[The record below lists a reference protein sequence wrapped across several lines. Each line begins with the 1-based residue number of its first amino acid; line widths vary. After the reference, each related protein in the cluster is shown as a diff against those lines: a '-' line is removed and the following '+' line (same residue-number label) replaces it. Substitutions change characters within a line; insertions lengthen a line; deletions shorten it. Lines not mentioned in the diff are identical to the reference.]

1 MTAAR
6 PLVVPGGTD
15 PPSRGAWPR
24 ATVGAIG
31 WAVDDTIGVNCRR
44 CSAVATSGSEEDEQD
59 GRRSH
64 RDTDDGESKQE
75 AFTGARFPALP
86 QRGLQLSVVH
96 DPVQHGRQ
104 SGARQ
109 GSSKRD
115 IRPVRAADDLGQD
128 TPDSESGGN
137 PCQTST
143 PPREIGALVRE
154 RRPVDLAACHS
165 GDRARRV
172 PEPAL
177 EALAAAGAPRSD
189 CRSAGGHRHA
199 TLPIFGRPGT
209 GGCGLPAGRLVTGT
223 GSSPGT
229 VARRAMPRPHLQP
242 VAARSPSGQRLRC
255 TAMAKACRALAP
267 TTGAS
272 WLGRVGQR

>member
-1 MTAAR
+1 M
-6 PLVVPGGTD
+6 LGGGYL
-15 PPSRGAWPR
+15 RER
-24 ATVGAIG
+24 
-31 WAVDDTIGVNCRR
+31 
-44 CSAVATSGSEEDEQD
+44 EEDEQD

-86 QRGLQLSVVH
+86 QRGLQLPVVH

-154 RRPVDLAACHS
+154 RRPVDLAACQLR
-165 GDRARRV
+165 G
-172 PEPAL
+172 
-177 EALAAAGAPRSD
+177 
-189 CRSAGGHRHA
+189 
-199 TLPIFGRPGT
+199 
-209 GGCGLPAGRLVTGT
+209 
-223 GSSPGT
+223 
-229 VARRAMPRPHLQP
+229 
-242 VAARSPSGQRLRC
+242 PS
-255 TAMAKACRALAP
+255 
-267 TTGAS
+267 
-272 WLGRVGQR
+272 